1 MLYTLLGVVRIME
14 RKLIEKTIG
23 KSLEIDT
30 GYTYG
35 AKPFCIDKL
44 QDFLNEAKKN
54 NATHIRITGSYWDV
68 TLDDVCIETVNIT
81 LENDEEYAKRIAE
94 AESKKLAEA
103 NSKKA
108 REKALYEELKL
119 KYGD

>member
-30 GYTYG
+30 DYTCG
-35 AKPFCIDKL
+35 ANPFCIDAL

-54 NATHIRITGSYWDV
+54 NATHIRITGSCWDG
-68 TLDDVCIETVNIT
+68 TLDDVEIETVNIT
-81 LENDEEYAKRIAE
+81 LENEEDFSKRVAE
-94 AESKKLAEA
+94 AESKRLAEI
-103 NSKKA
+103 NVKKA